1 MLIAPDSFKG
11 TLSALAAA
19 RAIEAG
25 IRHVLPDAITQCLP
39 LADGGE
45 GTLDVLLFAAQGER
59 KSARVTDANGDR
71 IAANYGLLLSD
82 SKNSEPFMPPL
93 PLRVG
98 ERGGV
103 TGAQGTIA
111 VLEAAQVAGL
121 AQARIDVAERTTR
134 GLGELLR
141 LCLDQGMRRFLI
153 GLGGSSTNDG
163 GAGLLAAV
171 GVRLLD
177 AAGKVIEPSPRGL
190 AALDR
195 VDFAALDAR
204 LAACDLTVL
213 TDVDHPLCGPTGA
226 TAVFGPQKGVLPGQV
241 AVFDAAIAH
250 LARLCDAWAGC
261 AVSQQAGAG
270 AAGGL
275 GYALLLL
282 GAKRRPGAEVVCE
295 KMQLDARLRDA
306 DWLITGEG
314 KSDAQTLHGK
324 LPLVAAHHAQAA
336 RVPAILLSGAIEAE
350 SAALLEQKFVKCFSV
365 VSEKVTLDEVLR
377 DPARRLTERA
387 ESVANWILRSYS
399 SNESNAE

>member
-1 MLIAPDSFKG
+1 LKILIAPDSFKG

-25 IRHVLPDAITQCLP
+25 IQRVLPDAITQCLP

-59 KSARVTDANGDR
+59 KTAHVTDANGSLL
-71 IAANYGLLLSD
+71 AASYGLLPD
-82 SKNSEPFMPPL
+82 
-93 PLRVG
+93 
-98 ERGGV
+98 
-103 TGAQGTIA
+103 AQGTTA
-111 VLEAAQVAGL
+111 VLEAAQVVGL

-141 LCLDQGMRRFLI
+141 QCLDQGVRRFLI
-153 GLGGSSTNDG
+153 GVGGSSTNDG

-177 AAGKVIEPSPRGL
+177 AAGNTIEPSPHGL
-190 AALDR
+190 QILDR
-195 VDFAALDAR
+195 IDFTALDAR
-204 LAACDLTVL
+204 LAACDITVL
-213 TDVDHPLCGPTGA
+213 TDVDNPLCGPAGA
-226 TAVFGPQKGVLPGQV
+226 TAVFGPQKGVLPEQI
-241 AVFDAAIAH
+241 AVLDAAIAQ
-250 LARLCDAWAGC
+250 LARLGDAWAGN

-275 GYALLLL
+275 GYALMLL

-324 LPLVAAHHAQAA
+324 LPLVAANHAHAA
-336 RVPAILLSGAIEAE
+336 RVPAILLSGVIEAE
-350 SAALLEQKFVKCFSV
+350 SRGLLEQKFVGCFSV
-365 VSEKVTLDEVLR
+365 VGEGVSSEEALR

-387 ESVANWILRSYS
+387 ESVANWIAQSYS
-399 SNESNAE
+399 SNESSAE